1 MIKIIERYKEK
12 KEKKFHDTI
21 YNEVFSY
28 VRDCINGASYATV
41 NNYHCEGRDRMVTI
55 RRGTPCKFNRILECK
70 TGVGLIF
77 QINFSY
83 FTKEE
88 EFALFYYAF
97 VPNENIRTQIENFH
111 NYINRNFMKISNDN

>member
-12 KEKKFHDTI
+12 KEKKIHDTI

-28 VRDCINGASYATV
+28 VRDCINGTSYVTV
-41 NNYHCEGRDRMVTI
+41 NNYHCEGKDRMVTI
-55 RRGTPCKFNRILECK
+55 RRGTPCKFNRILESK

-88 EFALFYYAF
+88 EFALFYYTF

>member
-12 KEKKFHDTI
+12 KEKKLRDSI

-28 VRDCINGASYATV
+28 IRDCINGAFYVTA
-41 NNYHCEGRDRMVTI
+41 NNYHCEGRDRMVII
-55 RRGTPCKFNRILECK
+55 RRGTPCMFNGISERK

-77 QINFSY
+77 KIEFSY

-88 EFALFYYAF
+88 KFARFYYAF
-97 VPNENIRTQIENFH
+97 TLNEDIRAQIENFH
-111 NYINRNFMKISNDN
+111 NYINLNFTKISNDN

>member
-28 VRDCINGASYATV
+28 VRDCINGAFYVTA
-41 NNYHCEGRDRMVTI
+41 NNYHCEGKDRMVTI
-55 RRGTPCKFNRILECK
+55 HRGTPCKFNSISECK
-70 TGVGLIF
+70 NGIGPIF
-77 QINFSY
+77 QIEFSY
-83 FTKEE
+83 YTKEE
-88 EFALFYYAF
+88 EFALFHYVF
-97 VPNENIRTQIENFH
+97 TLNEDIRTQIENFH

>member
-1 MIKIIERYKEK
+1 MKIIERYKEK
-12 KEKKFHDTI
+12 KEKKLHDTI

-28 VRDCINGASYATV
+28 VRDCINGASYITV
-41 NNYHCEGRDRMVTI
+41 NNYYCEGRDRMVTI
-55 RRGTPCKFNRILECK
+55 RRGTPCKFNRILENK

-77 QINFSY
+77 KIGISY
-83 FTKEE
+83 FTKE

-111 NYINRNFMKISNDN
+111 NYISHNFMKISNDN